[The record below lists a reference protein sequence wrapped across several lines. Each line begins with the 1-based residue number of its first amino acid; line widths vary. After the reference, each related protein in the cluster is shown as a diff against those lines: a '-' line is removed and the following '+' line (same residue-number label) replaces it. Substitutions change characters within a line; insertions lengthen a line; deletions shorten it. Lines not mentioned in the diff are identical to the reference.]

1 MRSIS
6 YKGAGRLRG
15 TLDVGRD
22 AMNHASDVPGVRFQ
36 RRASLPGV
44 EFMWTDGQPRASSV
58 FHERYAIAV
67 SLGGEADWFY
77 RRREFHGRPGCL
89 SMMEPG
95 ESHRTGRIGQRV
107 FVAFIDPERVAHAA
121 MAAGAR
127 RSVVHLGRP
136 QTEHPGSD
144 RLFVALA
151 RALLG
156 DDEGPSAEELTAV
169 CLQDLVQTYAEDPA
183 TRPAPC
189 SRAVH
194 RARTRLEDD
203 LDQNIPLE
211 DLARE
216 ARVTPF
222 HLIRSFRAATG
233 LTPHQYV
240 IQRRLARARALLR
253 EGCSATEVAHAVGF
267 GDQSHLHRHFKR
279 VMGLTPGQYAR
290 ATR

>member
-1 MRSIS
+1 M
-6 YKGAGRLRG
+6 
-15 TLDVGRD
+15 THPRD
-22 AMNHASDVPGVRFQ
+22 LPGVTYQ

-44 EFMWTDGQPRASSV
+44 EFMWADGAPRAWSV
-58 FHERYAIAV
+58 FHERYAIAA

-95 ESHRTGRIGQRV
+95 ESHRTRAVRQRV
-107 FVAFIDPERVAHAA
+107 FVVFIDPERVAHAA
-121 MAAGAR
+121 MATGAR

-144 RLFVALA
+144 RAFVALA

-169 CLQDLVQTYAEDPA
+169 CLQELVHTHAEDPA
-183 TRPAPC
+183 MRPAPC
-189 SRAVH
+189 SRAVN
-194 RARTRLEDD
+194 RARTRIEDD
-203 LDQNIPLE
+203 LDQNVPLE

-233 LTPHQYV
+233 LTPHQYL
-240 IQRRLARARALLR
+240 IQCRVARARSLLR
-253 EGCSATEVAHAVGF
+253 AGSSATEVAHAVGF

-279 VMGLTPGQYAR
+279 VMGVTPGQYAR